1 MLKELEEF
9 IQNNQDDIIVTGGI
23 TDEKINDLEES
34 LGLEFRK
41 EIREYLHQY
50 GIIIGYGVEI
60 LGCGKNG
67 ESSLVK
73 ETEGFRKLG
82 LSDEYIV
89 IRNSDEWIYCF
100 NNNDGIISRWDRT
113 EKTHLI
119 KSNNFERYIL
129 DEMVDAKDEWD

>member
-50 GIIIGYGVEI
+50 GIII
-60 LGCGKNG
+60 
-67 ESSLVK
+67 
-73 ETEGFRKLG
+73 
-82 LSDEYIV
+82 
-89 IRNSDEWIYCF
+89 
-100 NNNDGIISRWDRT
+100 
-113 EKTHLI
+113 
-119 KSNNFERYIL
+119 
-129 DEMVDAKDEWD
+129 

>member
-73 ETEGFRKLG
+73 ETEQFRKLG

-100 NNNDGIISRWDRT
+100 NNNDGIISSWYRT

-119 KSNNFERYIL
+119 KSNNFEQYIL

>member
-73 ETEGFRKLG
+73 ETERFRKLG

-100 NNNDGIISRWDRT
+100 NNND
-113 EKTHLI
+113 
-119 KSNNFERYIL
+119 
-129 DEMVDAKDEWD
+129 V

>member
-1 MLKELEEF
+1 MFKELDKF
-9 IQNNQDDIIVTGGI
+9 IKKNQSNIIVTGGV
-23 TDEKINDLEES
+23 TDEEINSLEKRLE
-34 LGLEFRK
+34 LEFRE

-73 ETEGFRKLG
+73 ETERFRKLG

-100 NNNDGIISRWDRT
+100 NNNDGIISSWDRT

-119 KSNNFERYIL
+119 ESNNFEQYIL

>member
-1 MLKELEEF
+1 MTIE
-9 IQNNQDDIIVTGGI
+9 
-23 TDEKINDLEES
+23 

-73 ETEGFRKLG
+73 ETERFRKLG

>member
-1 MLKELEEF
+1 MFKELDKF
-9 IQNNQDDIIVTGGI
+9 IKKNQSNIIVTGGV
-23 TDEKINDLEES
+23 TDEEINSLEKRLE
-34 LGLEFRK
+34 LEFRE

-67 ESSLVK
+67 EPSLVK
-73 ETEGFRKLG
+73 ETERFRKLG

-100 NNNDGIISRWDRT
+100 NNNDGIISSWDRT

-119 KSNNFERYIL
+119 KSNNFEQYIL

>member
-1 MLKELEEF
+1 MFKELDEF

-73 ETEGFRKLG
+73 ETERFRKFG
-82 LSDEYIV
+82 LADEYIV
-89 IRNSDEWIYCF
+89 IRNSDEWIYCL
-100 NNNDGIISRWDRT
+100 NNNDGIISSWDRT
-113 EKTHLI
+113 EKTHLT
-119 KSNNFERYIL
+119 KTNSFEQYIL
-129 DEMVDAKDEWD
+129 DEMVEAKEEWD